1 MNRGLMV
8 ALVSAVVVLAVGV
21 AGIAVY
27 IFVLMPGGSAPAA
40 NTPAAPV
47 GQPVVEAAYYEMDKF
62 VTNLGDTDRLRYI
75 DFTIALGL
83 RDASSEAVVE
93 ENEAQVRDRVLQ
105 QVRDLKAA
113 ELAGSDGKKRLAEE
127 VKAGLSELLGG
138 HVTNVYVRDMVI
150 Q

>member
-8 ALVSAVVVLAVGV
+8 ALVSAVIVLAVGV

-27 IFVLMPGGSAPAA
+27 IFVLMPQGGGPAQTA
-40 NTPAAPV
+40 AAAPV
-47 GQPVVEAAYYEMDKF
+47 GQPVTEAAYYEMDKF

-83 RDASSEAVVE
+83 RNAESEAIVT
-93 ENEAQVRDRVLQ
+93 EAEPQVRDMVLK
-105 QVRDLKAA
+105 QVRALKANDLSGA
-113 ELAGSDGKKRLAEE
+113 DGKDRLAAG
-127 VKAGLSELLGG
+127 VKAGLDELLAG
-138 HVTNVYVRDMVI
+138 HVTNVYVTDMVV